1 VQVSLNRDFV
11 PVEACD
17 MEHDG
22 FTVDDVARVL
32 RSNIRH
38 VQKLMTMGLLRVDIG
53 GPRAL
58 VSRQELDRFLR
69 ENPGWVR

>member
-1 VQVSLNRDFV
+1 
-11 PVEACD
+11 

-38 VQKLMTMGLLRVDIG
+38 VQKLVTIGMLRVDIG
-53 GPRAL
+53 GPRNL

-69 ENPGWVR
+69 ENPGFVR